1 MKKIKS
7 IKKLLIVGVMLSVG
21 SAALVG
27 LNSQPVAAKP
37 LPPLPVA
44 TTKDFNKLQ
53 KLSKNLVLIILKQ
66 ESGMPALFLAIMLK
80 HIAILNHIK
89 GQELSLTQELMTG
102 IFL

>member
-27 LNSQPVAAKP
+27 LNSHPVA
-37 LPPLPVA
+37 L
-44 TTKDFNKLQ
+44 
-53 KLSKNLVLIILKQ
+53 KNLVLIILKQ
-66 ESGMPALFLAIMLK
+66 ESGMQALFLAIMLK